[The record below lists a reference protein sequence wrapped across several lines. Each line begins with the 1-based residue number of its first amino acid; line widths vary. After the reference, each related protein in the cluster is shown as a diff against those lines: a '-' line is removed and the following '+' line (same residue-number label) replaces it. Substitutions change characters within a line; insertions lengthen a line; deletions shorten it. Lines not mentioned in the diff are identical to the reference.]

1 MSPMDRPRI
10 RKPSN
15 PEGSPHPSP
24 PLPSPSGDIT
34 VESQVAQGSTFT
46 IWLPIRQD
54 GSGVYPDEPDRALAA
69 PHPSSSEDEDY
80 AVPASRPQ
88 PAASKGG
95 AVRWGESHGPRQHIQ
110 AWKQIY
116 HTVSLAP
123 HNRDSTSHHSLHV
136 LPTYGQCPP
145 PPPSR
150 IPQVCPQRYPG
161 CPPAVRQRRQLACHH
176 REWFQGARQAGERGR
191 RNTQYQY
198 STP

>member
-1 MSPMDRPRI
+1 MHAGVSAGRGDMSPMDRQRI

-15 PEGSPHPSP
+15 PEGSPLPPP

-95 AVRWGESHGPRQHIQ
+95 AVRWGESSQPWATHTGLEADLSHCFPR
-110 AWKQIY
+110 
-116 HTVSLAP
+116 S
-123 HNRDSTSHHSLHV
+123 S
-136 LPTYGQCPP
+136 
-145 PPPSR
+145 
-150 IPQVCPQRYPG
+150 
-161 CPPAVRQRRQLACHH
+161 
-176 REWFQGARQAGERGR
+176 
-191 RNTQYQY
+191 
-198 STP
+198 

>member
-1 MSPMDRPRI
+1 M
-10 RKPSN
+10 
-15 PEGSPHPSP
+15 
-24 PLPSPSGDIT
+24 
-34 VESQVAQGSTFT
+34 AQGSTFT

-123 HNRDSTSHHSLHV
+123 HNRDSTYHHSL
-136 LPTYGQCPP
+136 
-145 PPPSR
+145 PPPSLQNPPSLPPE
-150 IPQVCPQRYPG
+150 IPRMPASSPTATATCLPSPRVVSRCEAGRGEGEEKHSIPILNTVMRPPRSFIICILLRPPLPG
-161 CPPAVRQRRQLACHH
+161 GEAVLSREERQLHGSEC
-176 REWFQGARQAGERGR
+176 
-191 RNTQYQY
+191 
-198 STP
+198 